1 MISSK
6 IIYWIK
12 SFTARMYKKYFQYE
26 AYLLL
31 DNPDKKSIISFVK
44 KLAAF
49 SSVWLFNRSSVV
61 EVDVVV
67 VVVVVEVV
75 VVTDVVVCEAYC
87 FKYWSSTFYFWK
99 FILSGIKDLCE
110 NGGKRSGK
118 RLICVKRGFLAQN
131 YLSHN

>member
-1 MISSK
+1 
-6 IIYWIK
+6 
-12 SFTARMYKKYFQYE
+12 MYKKYFQYE

-75 VVTDVVVCEAYC
+75 VVTDVVVVEVVV
-87 FKYWSSTFYFWK
+87 FKACSFISATKSASRKACTFKFPDSSTK
-99 FILSGIKDLCE
+99 SRKSTP
-110 NGGKRSGK
+110 GGS
-118 RLICVKRGFLAQN
+118 LIFP
-131 YLSHN
+131 